1 MAHQELAAF
10 AAELS
15 RDEWRLVPS
24 RGEDRRPCGVVVH
37 HVTDWTPRLTE
48 RAVARAEGRQL
59 LPLQVDEINAAHAAA
74 NPDPDQAET
83 VKLVRSTGT
92 AAAARLLPLA
102 DAQLQTGGEGGFTA
116 EQTIERVL
124 IAHVRGHLEELRS
137 ALR

>member
-1 MAHQELAAF
+1 
-10 AAELS
+10 
-15 RDEWRLVPS
+15 
-24 RGEDRRPCGVVVH
+24 
-37 HVTDWTPRLTE
+37 
-48 RAVARAEGRQL
+48 L

-92 AAAARLLPLA
+92 AAAARLRSLT
-102 DAQLQTGGEGGFTA
+102 DAQLQAGGEGGFTA

-124 IAHVRGHLEELRS
+124 IAHVRAHLEELKS